1 MRYVAASR
9 TKASERLSTLA
20 PIPMN
25 RTSKAARH
33 GMLGAAVGLAVL
45 LIGMTGWGWRQIHIE
60 RHGLVTAEGTIIL
73 EHLLPC
79 AREHRLEECVLEG
92 AGVRWIKLDDAP
104 IYGAQAFGVDVY
116 PDVRPPRGAFV
127 ILLDDGYARVQMP
140 LPQRGPPPKPDHPP
154 PSVQFDFQ
162 PLMAERLEADARAAF
177 FLALIVGIGLL
188 FATVWLDRLRIRAER
203 AEADSARNRE
213 LAAMGT
219 MSAVLAHEIRNPVA
233 VLLGN
238 AQLLAEEHDNEQS
251 RHMVEG
257 ARRLRALTENLL
269 AFAQTGNVRR
279 APIDPRG
286 PARAALGERGSLN
299 ADRAPAVW
307 SLDPERIEQLL
318 SDLIDNAPTPVELR
332 VYVDP
337 EGDPE
342 GDPGA
347 LVYEVRDHGDGLPPG
362 DPERLFEPFFTTRAR
377 GTGLG
382 LAVARRL
389 TEAHGGTITAANH
402 PLGGAVFTV
411 RIPGAP

>member
-1 MRYVAASR
+1 
-9 TKASERLSTLA
+9 
-20 PIPMN
+20 MN
-25 RTSKAARH
+25 NTSKAARH

-45 LIGMTGWGWRQIHIE
+45 LVGITGWGWRQIHIE

-79 AREHRLEECVLEG
+79 AREHRLEACVLEG

-104 IYGAQAFGVDVY
+104 IYGAQAFGVDAH

-127 ILLDDGYARVQMP
+127 MLLDDGYARVQMP
-140 LPQRGPPPKPDHPP
+140 LPQRGPPLKPDHPP

-251 RHMVEG
+251 RHMVDG

-269 AFAQTGNVRR
+269 AFAQTGKAHRVRV
-279 APIDPRG
+279 DPCA
-286 PARAALGERGSLN
+286 PARAALGERGTLN
-299 ADRAPAVW
+299 AEHAPAAW
-307 SLDPERIEQLL
+307 SLDPERVEQLL
-318 SDLIDNAPTPVELR
+318 SDLIDNAPPPVELR
-332 VYVDP
+332 VYAAPAAGGDPGGDP

-342 GDPGA
+342 GDTD
-347 LVYEVRDHGDGLPPG
+347 LIYEVRDHGDGLPPG